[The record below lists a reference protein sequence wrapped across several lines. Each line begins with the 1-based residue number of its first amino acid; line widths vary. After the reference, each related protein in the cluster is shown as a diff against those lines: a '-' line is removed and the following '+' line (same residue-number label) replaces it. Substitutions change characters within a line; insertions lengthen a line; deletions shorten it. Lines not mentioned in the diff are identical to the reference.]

1 MTREEKR
8 LLFIFIM
15 IALSLPFLIRFGIW
29 LQYNGQAEFIR
40 EEIRGMVNSECLR
53 E

>member
-8 LLFIFIM
+8 LLFIFIV
-15 IALSLPFLIRFGIW
+15 IALSLPFLIKFGIW
-29 LQYNGQAEFIR
+29 VQYNGHKEYVR